1 MGFQGL
7 CEEETREILEP
18 LHQASLV
25 GPRPAESQEKAATRL
40 RGSHGNSRQLCSLGF
55 ELVEEEVEKE

>member
-1 MGFQGL
+1 
-7 CEEETREILEP
+7 LEP